1 MRFFLDSANVDDL
14 NPFLEMGIIDGVT
27 TNPTLIAK
35 SGQKLDQ
42 VIASFCEKVDGPI
55 SVEVMSADAQKMVAE
70 GRIFS
75 KIAENVT
82 IKLPLTIEGLKA
94 CYVLSQEDIM
104 TNVTLCFSATQ
115 ALMAAKAGA
124 TFVSPFVGRLD
135 DIGYNGMQLI
145 EDITHIYALHEIET
159 LVLAASIRTPL
170 HVVEAAKAGAHI
182 VTVPS
187 KVLHQMI
194 EHPLTDKG
202 LNIFEKD
209 WNSYKESM
217 INV

>member
-170 HVVEAAKAGAHI
+170 HVVDAAKAGAHI

>member
-1 MRFFLDSANVDDL
+1 MRFFLDSASISDL
-14 NPFLEMGIIDGVT
+14 DPFLDMGIIDGVT
-27 TNPTLIAK
+27 TNPSLIAK
-35 SGQKLDQ
+35 NGQKLEH
-42 VIASFCEKVDGPI
+42 VISTFCEKVEGPV
-55 SVEVMSADAQKMVAE
+55 SVEVVSADAQKMVSE
-70 GRIFS
+70 GRLFS

-94 CYVLSQEDIM
+94 CYILSQEDIM
-104 TNVTLCFSATQ
+104 TNVTLCFSVTQ

-135 DIGYNGMQLI
+135 DIGHNGMQLI
-145 EDITHIYALHEIET
+145 EDITHIYALHDIET
-159 LVLAASIRTPL
+159 LVLAASIRTPI

-182 VTVPS
+182 VTLPA

-194 EHPLTDKG
+194 EHPLTEKG

-217 INV
+217 V

>member
-42 VIASFCEKVDGPI
+42 VIASFCEKVEGPI

-145 EDITHIYALHEIET
+145 EDITHIYALYEIET

>member
-1 MRFFLDSANVDDL
+1 MRFFLDSACIGDL
-14 NPFLEMGIIDGVT
+14 DPFLDMGIIDGVT
-27 TNPTLIAK
+27 TNPSLIAK
-35 SGQKLDQ
+35 NSQKLEH
-42 VIASFCEKVDGPI
+42 VISAFCEKVEGPV
-55 SVEVMSADAQKMVAE
+55 SVEVVSADAQKMVTE
-70 GRIFS
+70 GRLFS
-75 KIAENVT
+75 KIADNVT

-104 TNVTLCFSATQ
+104 TNVTLCFSVTQ

-135 DIGYNGMQLI
+135 DIGHNGIQLI
-145 EDITHIYALHEIET
+145 EDITNIYKLHEIET

-170 HVVEAAKAGAHI
+170 HVVKAAKAGANI
-182 VTVPS
+182 VTLPS

-194 EHPLTDKG
+194 DHPLTEKG

-209 WNSYKESM
+209 WNAYKESM
-217 INV
+217 V